1 MLKKMFR
8 KAMNDNNFTE
18 RGICTKRKRNLIN
31 GIDKR
36 LAVEKQ
42 N

>member
-8 KAMNDNNFTE
+8 KAMNDNNFTKT
-18 RGICTKRKRNLIN
+18 GICTKRKRNLIN
-31 GIDKR
+31 RIDKR
-36 LAVEKQ
+36 LAVVKQ